1 MNNIL
6 GEIERKIVAC
16 FLLDGRASFREIA
29 NALDLSERTISRH
42 GQELLNSGA
51 IQVVG
56 IIERSAFDRKASMV
70 LSISC
75 APGTTTLVA
84 TALANLSESI
94 FVYVTTGN
102 NNCLTEIFGEK
113 DDLRNLLFNV
123 IPGIPGVNS
132 VVSHTCL
139 KYYRTAAEWNAGI
152 LSIKEM
158 KGISHEL
165 RPRPIQE
172 IDLQAEDLAILD
184 VLAKNGRAT
193 YEQISRVSGLS
204 EPTARRKA
212 IRLID
217 SGAIS
222 IHAVI
227 DPKLIGFPVECWIW
241 IKCTPK
247 ATRELAEFLVSKN
260 CVRYL
265 TTITGE
271 FQILFEVALPS
282 RKELADF
289 LEKTSEEC
297 QGIIELKSQVLLDPF
312 KRSGKKINKSN
323 VS

>member
-1 MNNIL
+1 LTEIAKIVSVNNIL

-132 VVSHTCL
+132 VV
-139 KYYRTAAEWNAGI
+139 WNAGI